1 MTDREGV
8 KILVVEDEA
17 AIRNNV
23 VSLLRMEGFDVLEAS
38 NRRVALALAREHIRG
53 LILSDV
59 MMTELDGYC
68 LLEQLRADPVTATT
82 PLIFLSART
91 DRADRRRGMNLGADD
106 YLGKPFSHDELMEAV
121 TARIKRN

>member
-1 MTDREGV
+1 M

-17 AIRNNV
+17 TIRNNV
-23 VSLLRMEGFDVLEAS
+23 VSMLRMEGFDVLEA
-38 NRRVALALAREHIRG
+38 NNGRVALALAREHIPG

-59 MMTELDGYC
+59 MMPELDGYG
-68 LLEQLRADPVTATT
+68 LLEQLRADPATATI

-106 YLGKPFSHDELMEAV
+106 YLGKPFSHGELMEAV